1 VVLPDDA
8 SLVELGVDARDKL
21 LMSKDDISTPADRLD
36 TSPHPDRPGWFA
48 IAGLLGDLI
57 YGGWIADA
65 EHRQLF
71 RCIWVRSIY
80 SSKADHAGCAR
91 TTRC

>member
-1 VVLPDDA
+1 VALPDDA
-8 SLVELGVDARDKL
+8 SLVEPEVDARDKL
-21 LMSKDDISTPADRLD
+21 PMPKDDISTPADRLD
-36 TSPHPDRPGWFA
+36 TSPHPNRPDCFA

-57 YGGWIADA
+57 YGGGIADA

-71 RCIWVRSIY
+71 RCVWVRSIC